1 MAIEVSVLGAG
12 PAGSTAAY
20 ELAQRG
26 IDVELIDRK
35 HFPRDKPCAGGLFNP
50 ELFAEEFPYIKELS
64 GKLVYNA
71 RMCCVNRRFEVTSP
85 KPLVKTIF
93 RKDFDFFLMKKAV
106 EAGASFAVGK
116 KPEGKFTID
125 ATGAKNPRTY
135 AQAGICLVN
144 DFRIEHGLDTVHVH
158 YCYRGIK
165 GYCWVFPKTG
175 YVNVG
180 VGAYLPQ
187 RNIREIYA
195 SYVEFLIKEKI
206 LSEKEAG
213 AKQYKAKIIPFAP
226 LNHFFTDRTL
236 FAGDAAGFVRPGT
249 GEGIYF
255 AMLSGKLA
263 AETIARR
270 REFHWYEKMCRKR
283 FGDYLVSA
291 RVWKKRF
298 LTNLIMK
305 KAVRIG
311 SKSPEFAHMM
321 VEDFFRLHTHPLAG
335 EFIKRIFT

>member
-20 ELAQRG
+20 ELARRG
-26 IDVELIDRK
+26 IDVELIDRE
-35 HFPRDKPCAGGLFNP
+35 HFPRDKPCAGALFNP
-50 ELFAEEFPYIKELS
+50 ELFTEEFPYVNEVE
-64 GKLVYNA
+64 GKLVYRA
-71 RMCCVNRRFEVTSP
+71 RMCYGDRRFEVTSP

-93 RKDFDFFLMKKAV
+93 REDFDFFLMKKAV
-106 EAGASFAVGK
+106 AAGAVFAVGK
-116 KPEGKFTID
+116 KPEGTFIID
-125 ATGAKNPRTY
+125 ATGVKAVHSY
-135 AQAGICLVN
+135 AHSGICLVN
-144 DFRIEHGLDTVHVH
+144 DFHIEQELDMVHVH
-158 YCYRGIK
+158 YCYRGIIGYSWVYPKK
-165 GYCWVFPKTG
+165 GH
-175 YVNVG
+175 VNIG

-187 RNIREIYA
+187 RNIKEIYE
-195 SYVEFLIKEKI
+195 SYVKFLIKEKI

-213 AKQYKAKIIPFAP
+213 AKQYKAKMIPFAP
-226 LNHFFTDRTL
+226 LKHFFSGRTL

-263 AETIARR
+263 AETIARNK
-270 REFHWYEKMCRKR
+270 EFHWYEKMCRIR
-283 FGDYLVSA
+283 FGDYLVST

-298 LTNLIMK
+298 FLTLAMK

-321 VEDFFRLHTHPLAG
+321 VEDFFRLRTHSLAR
-335 EFIKRIFT
+335 EFLKRIFT

>member
-20 ELAQRG
+20 ELARYG
-26 IDVELIDRK
+26 IGVELIDRE
-35 HFPRDKPCAGGLFNP
+35 HFPREKPCAGGLFNP
-50 ELFAEEFPYIKELS
+50 ELFAEEFPYVNEVD

-71 RMCCVNRRFEVTSP
+71 SMCCSNRRFEITSS
-85 KPLVKTIF
+85 KPLVKTVI
-93 RKDFDFFLMKKAV
+93 RKDFDLFLMKKAV
-106 EAGASFAVGK
+106 GAGAVFAVGK
-116 KPEGKFTID
+116 KPEGKYIIN
-125 ATGAKNPRTY
+125 ATGAHSPRTY

-144 DFRIEHGLDTVHVH
+144 DFQTDKRLDTVHVH
-158 YCYRGIK
+158 YCYRRIV
-165 GYCWVFPKTG
+165 GYCWVFPKKG

-187 RNIREIYA
+187 RDIREIYA
-195 SYVEFLIKEKI
+195 SYIENLIREKI
-206 LSEKEAG
+206 LSEKEAE
-213 AKQYKAKIIPFAP
+213 AKQYKAKVIPFAP
-226 LNHFFTDRTL
+226 LHHFFIDRTL

-255 AMLSGKLA
+255 AMLSGKFA
-263 AETIARR
+263 AQSIALNRG
-270 REFHWYEKMCRKR
+270 FHWYEKMCRKQ

-298 LTNLIMK
+298 FTNIIMK

-311 SKSPEFAHMM
+311 EKSPDFARMM
-321 VEDFFRLHTHPLAG
+321 VEDFFRLHTRPLAG
-335 EFIKRIFT
+335 EFIKRIFD